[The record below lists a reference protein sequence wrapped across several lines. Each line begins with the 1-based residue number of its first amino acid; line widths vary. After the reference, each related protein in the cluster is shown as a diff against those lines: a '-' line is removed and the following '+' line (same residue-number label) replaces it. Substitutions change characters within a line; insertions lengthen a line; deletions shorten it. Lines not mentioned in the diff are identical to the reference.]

1 MGREQ
6 VRDQVLIDSVVIA
19 LKQLRENAHLTQE
32 NVYNDTGIHIARI
45 ETGKINISL
54 STLNALLS
62 YFQVSL
68 SDFFSQIEGEKDVNR
83 ET

>member
-19 LKQLRENAHLTQE
+19 LKQLRENARLTQE

-62 YFQVSL
+62 YF
-68 SDFFSQIEGEKDVNR
+68 
-83 ET
+83 